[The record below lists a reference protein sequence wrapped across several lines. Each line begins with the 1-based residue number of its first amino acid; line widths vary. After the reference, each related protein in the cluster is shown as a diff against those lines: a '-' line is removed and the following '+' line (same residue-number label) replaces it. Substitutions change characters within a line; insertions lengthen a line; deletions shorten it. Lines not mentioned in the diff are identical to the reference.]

1 MRTVFGFII
10 SFFPAGPE
18 LDAMSDEQLRLVA
31 PNCNVFAR
39 ASPENKLRIVR
50 ALQSVPPIAAI
61 NAYNKKPRNANGSS
75 PGNSSRGGTGDLG
88 ASSLGVKS
96 ADVTIEL
103 APGSADLSTD
113 SYGSDLTQ
121 GPDGKMHKRK
131 GTGVNVVAMT
141 GDGVNDAPAL
151 KVCSFRLDRDGDG
164 GTG

>member
-1 MRTVFGFII
+1 MT
-10 SFFPAGPE
+10 
-18 LDAMSDEQLRLVA
+18 DEQVRLVA
-31 PNCNVFAR
+31 PTCNVFAR

-61 NAYNKKPRNANGSS
+61 NAYNNANKKSRNANGSS

-88 ASSLGVKS
+88 ANSLGVKS

-103 APGSADLSTD
+103 APESADLSTD

-151 KVCSFRLDRDGDG
+151 KVRVLSLLVIVWG
-164 GTG
+164 

>member
-1 MRTVFGFII
+1 MT
-10 SFFPAGPE
+10 
-18 LDAMSDEQLRLVA
+18 DEQVRLVA
-31 PNCNVFAR
+31 PTCNVFAR

-61 NAYNKKPRNANGSS
+61 NAYNNANKKSRNANSSS

-88 ASSLGVKS
+88 ANSLGVKS

-103 APGSADLSTD
+103 APESADLSTD

-151 KVCSFRLDRDGDG
+151 KVRVLSLLVIVWG
-164 GTG
+164 